1 MGVIPEQDQET
12 EEPVSAFRMDRTGD
26 QVTSSPHDFPDFPPA
41 PLLLLPLLSPLP
53 PPASAHDGREVIS
66 HARVRQ
72 SQNRKAPAKFHKTL
86 SRTRWS
92 PLLAETLLI
101 EGLF

>member
-1 MGVIPEQDQET
+1 
-12 EEPVSAFRMDRTGD
+12 MDRTGD
-26 QVTSSPHDFPDFPPA
+26 QVTFSSPAFPEFPPA
-41 PLLLLPLLSPLP
+41 PVLLLLLSPLA
-53 PPASAHDGREVIS
+53 PPAPAHDGREVIS